1 MASARTNF
9 VQNLYFGIDRMAV
22 WDLSVDWSGSELDG
36 RVTLAGER
44 AYCMPPHH
52 GDGLNNALQD
62 AALLVDEL
70 DAVDQGKKS
79 LKEAVQAY
87 EKDTKEQTVKQIP
100 LSIAQAKMVHSWGD
114 LDECAIYQDGNAQM
128 HKTRQSMTLAIHTT
142 TACDE
147 MRWPQL

>member
-9 VQNLYFGIDRMAV
+9 VQNLSVGIDRMAL
-22 WDLSVDWSGSELDG
+22 WDPAVDWSGSELDG
-36 RVTLAGER
+36 RVTLAGES
-44 AYCMPPHH
+44 AYCVPPHH

-87 EKDTKEQTVKQIP
+87 EKDLKERTVTQIP
-100 LSIAQAKMVHSWGD
+100 LSMAQAKMVHSAET
-114 LDECAIYQDGNAQM
+114 LVNAPFIKMGM
-128 HKTRQSMTLAIHTT
+128 HRCIRQGKGVALAILPAT
-142 TACDE
+142 
-147 MRWPQL
+147 R